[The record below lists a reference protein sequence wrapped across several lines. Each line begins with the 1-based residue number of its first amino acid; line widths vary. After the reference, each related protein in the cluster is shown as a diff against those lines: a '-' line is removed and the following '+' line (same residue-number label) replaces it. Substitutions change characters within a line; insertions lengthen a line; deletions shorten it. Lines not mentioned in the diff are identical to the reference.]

1 MGSGCNYTITNIL
14 INYKPIITITMEST
28 TNQKELMKIVI
39 DSGVNIVTC
48 GQCGDV
54 LLHRLSDEEVTCP
67 LCDFTSDPC
76 DFPDLII
83 QKNTYTY

>member
-1 MGSGCNYTITNIL
+1 
-14 INYKPIITITMEST
+14 MEST
-28 TNQKELMKIVI
+28 PKQKELIKLVLDI
-39 DSGVNIVTC
+39 GVNIVTC

-54 LLHRLSDEEVTCP
+54 LLHKVSDEEITCP
-67 LCDFTSDPC
+67 LCNYTSEPC